1 MLISLLCSLAAII
14 EMVLGALKFRFDAE
28 FIFEETIEISL
39 FAFKLI
45 LPLVVV
51 SDEPAKLSLA
61 KE

>member
-1 MLISLLCSLAAII
+1 
-14 EMVLGALKFRFDAE
+14 MVLGALKFRIDAE
-28 FIFEETIEISL
+28 FTFEETIEISL